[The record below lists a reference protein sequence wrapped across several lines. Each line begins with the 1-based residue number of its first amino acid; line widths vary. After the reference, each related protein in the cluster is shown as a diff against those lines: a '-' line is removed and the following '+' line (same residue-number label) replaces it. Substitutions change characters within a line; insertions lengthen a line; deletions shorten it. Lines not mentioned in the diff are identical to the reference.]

1 MGAVRHTRH
10 TRGRLLANFADTGRI
25 DLACQAVGVSRDTH
39 YDWLKKDEQYAKA
52 FEVARLRAVDLLE
65 AEAWRRAKDGVE
77 EPLLHAGKRVV
88 EKVVELVRDENGKPK
103 LGEDGHPQTREVER
117 PIVIVRY
124 SDQVLMFLLKGR
136 KREVYGD
143 KVEATGKDGEPLFS
157 VDAVRAYMKSVPDED
172 E

>member
-10 TRGRLLANFADTGRI
+10 TRARLLATFADTGRI
-25 DLACQAVGVSRDTH
+25 DLACSAVGVSRDTH
-39 YDWLKKDEQYAKA
+39 YDWLKKDEAYAKA
-52 FEVARLRAVDLLE
+52 FEVARTRAVDMLE
-65 AEAWRRAKDGVE
+65 CEAWRRAKEGVV
-77 EPLLHAGKRVV
+77 EPMLHAGRRVV
-88 EKVVELVRDENGKPK
+88 ETVDAPELDDEGNPTGKTIKVD
-103 LGEDGHPQTREVER
+103 R
-117 PIVIVRY
+117 PIVVVRY
-124 SDQVLMFLLKGR
+124 SDNLLMFLLKGR